1 MKHRGVKQI
10 IMSAAVLVLALF
22 ALAGCGGGKP
32 GVKDYAGY
40 YTLNRHR
47 QDLPNLAMS
56 ISSKGE
62 VVYMREFMSGI
73 KKKNCTQRG
82 TLEINE
88 EGEAEIWL
96 SEEYYNDKI
105 ETASFGKYCPLYLKI
120 SEDGKAAYLSSDSS
134 DWETDVYQVVDEE
147 TFTRFVEE
155 ECEKMITWDGSKY
168 LTYDERHPEVVAQRE
183 AEQAQREAERAEREA
198 EQEGENLA
206 SYIAELYFGYREVKS
221 VSEEEAAAYLQD
233 AEKWGPEG

>member
-1 MKHRGVKQI
+1 
-10 IMSAAVLVLALF
+10 
-22 ALAGCGGGKP
+22 
-32 GVKDYAGY
+32 
-40 YTLNRHR
+40 
-47 QDLPNLAMS
+47 
-56 ISSKGE
+56 
-62 VVYMREFMSGI
+62 
-73 KKKNCTQRG
+73 
-82 TLEINE
+82 
-88 EGEAEIWL
+88 
-96 SEEYYNDKI
+96 
-105 ETASFGKYCPLYLKI
+105 LYLEI
-120 SEDGKAAYLSSDSS
+120 SEDGQTASLSSDSAN
-134 DWETDVYQVVDEE
+134 WTTDTYQVVDEE
-147 TFTRFVEE
+147 TFKHFVEE